1 MARISRLTRIEQRK
15 RRDRINAAL
24 TVLAIP
30 VIIAFFFGMYEWFRW
45 VDCNTAR
52 DNLERIAK
60 CEAHPNCSVRS
71 HELARIEAWTR
82 LEIARCKD

>member
-1 MARISRLTRIEQRK
+1 MTRMEQRK
-15 RRDRINAAL
+15 RQNRINGIL
-24 TVLAIP
+24 TILAIP
-30 VIIAFFFGMYEWFRW
+30 AIIVFFYGVYQFFGW

-71 HELARIEAWTR
+71 HELERIEAWTR